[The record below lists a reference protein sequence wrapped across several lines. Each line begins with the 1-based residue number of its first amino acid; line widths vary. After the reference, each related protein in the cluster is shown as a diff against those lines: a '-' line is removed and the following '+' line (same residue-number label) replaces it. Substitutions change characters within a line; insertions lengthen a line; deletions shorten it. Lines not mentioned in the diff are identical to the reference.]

1 MTDVNRDYQEGV
13 NKMRTIEA
21 KKNKTVCIG
30 YQGENEA
37 TRVLFPLSDFGQNT
51 EDYEFSLMIQNKNDD
66 FYSPEL
72 YQLSEDRKYL
82 VWIPTLQDTETAG
95 IREAEIKAQRE
106 HKVAKSYIYKF
117 SVNRSL

>member
-1 MTDVNRDYQEGV
+1 
-13 NKMRTIEA
+13 
-21 KKNKTVCIG
+21 
-30 YQGENEA
+30 
-37 TRVLFPLSDFGQNT
+37 
-51 EDYEFSLMIQNKNDD
+51 MIQNKNED

-95 IREAEIKAQRE
+95 IREAEIKAQGE
-106 HKVAKSYIYKF
+106 HKVAKSYIYRF